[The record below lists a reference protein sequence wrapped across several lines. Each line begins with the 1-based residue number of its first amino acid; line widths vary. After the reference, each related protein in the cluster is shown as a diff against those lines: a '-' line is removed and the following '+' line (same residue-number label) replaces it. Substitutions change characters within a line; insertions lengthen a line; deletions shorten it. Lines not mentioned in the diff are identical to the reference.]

1 MFSIA
6 FDNGPHDRHHCGE
19 CVLDIGRR
27 HSVPFQ
33 QLRRITELV
42 DSGTIRP
49 VVGAT
54 VPFDQASHALRSLG
68 RGVRGKTVVTLPHH

>member
-1 MFSIA
+1 MKGDRVMFRCIDAATVYRFLFMRS
-6 FDNGPHDRHHCGE
+6 DGE
-19 CVLDIGRR
+19 
-27 HSVPFQ
+27 
-33 QLRRITELV
+33 QLGRITELV

-54 VPFDQASHALRSLG
+54 VPFDQTSHALRSLG